1 MIGERELYMSQ
12 QLANQT
18 ATKAPESPAMKSW
31 KEFMGR
37 LLSNKSAVT
46 GGILI
51 ILLAILAIVGP
62 FVAPYGIN
70 EQNFAAKLQGPSAE
84 YWFGTDNFGRD
95 VFSRILHGMHLT
107 FIIGF
112 ASVAIAGTVGTVI
125 GIVSGYYGGKTDSI
139 IMRFVDVLLAF
150 PGIILAL
157 AIVATLGSGIQN
169 VIIAISIGSIPVFAR
184 IARGSTLS
192 VKKLEYID
200 AVKALGASDARIIF
214 KHVLPNTMSP
224 LIVQTTLSIAT
235 GVLAAAG
242 LSFLGLGAP
251 SPTPEWGAM
260 LNEGKNFMFNA
271 GHLTYAPG
279 LAIVVFVLAFNIFG
293 DGLRDALDPKLK

>member
-1 MIGERELYMSQ
+1 MSQ

-18 ATKAPESPAMKSW
+18 PQKATVSPAMKSW

-51 ILLAILAIVGP
+51 ILLAILAIIGP
-62 FVAPYGIN
+62 FVAPFGVN
-70 EQNFAAKLQGPSAE
+70 EQNFADKLQGPSST

-112 ASVAIAGTVGTVI
+112 ASVALAATVGTTV
-125 GIVSGYYGGKTDSI
+125 GIISGYYGGKIDSI
-139 IMRFVDVLLAF
+139 LMRIIDVFLAF

-157 AIVATLGSGIQN
+157 AIVATLGPGLQN
-169 VIIAISIGSIPVFAR
+169 VIIAISIGSFPVFAR
-184 IARGSTLS
+184 IARGSALS

-200 AVKALGASDARIIF
+200 AIKALGASDTRIIF
-214 KHVLPNTMSP
+214 KHVLPNTLSP

-251 SPTPEWGAM
+251 APTPEWGAM

-279 LAIVVFVLAFNIFG
+279 LAIVIFVLAFNIFG